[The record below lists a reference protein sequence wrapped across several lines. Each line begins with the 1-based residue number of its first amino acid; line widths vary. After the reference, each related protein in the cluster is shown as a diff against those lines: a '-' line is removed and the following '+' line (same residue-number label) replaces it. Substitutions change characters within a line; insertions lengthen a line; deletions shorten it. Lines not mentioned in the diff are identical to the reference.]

1 MDPQRLARYPFL
13 PEAGRWASREGP
25 EVEELLTGAA
35 WQRARERGI
44 QRVDAALTSERTPE
58 VPAPSAATATEPLLE
73 ALSYAV
79 ARMVVSAVDKP
90 ILTRR
95 YAEAEAKAASDRM
108 ASEGKVGLLELAR
121 ALGLEVTRRDDD
133 LAMHVTSYLAHL
145 KGIREDWTRLVNQ
158 RVTDGW
164 VLLAPDRF
172 ARVLQEA
179 VRDKILD
186 ELPLPTS
193 RAIHDALEDE
203 IARLGQ
209 KAEMLAKEFEPE
221 PLGEARLDLIPP
233 CMQALLG
240 QLQAGENV
248 PHQGRFAIT
257 AFLSKIGMDA
267 DRIVDLFSTAP
278 DFKEDVTRYQVEHIT
293 GESSTTEYT
302 PPACQTMVTYGLCVN
317 KDALCEHISHPLSYY
332 RVKYEDLDSETSK
345 DGESG
350 THDDDGG
357 QGDGAKREEE
367 IDPDQP

>member
-1 MDPQRLARYPFL
+1 MEPQRLARYPFL
-13 PEAGRWASREGP
+13 PEAGRWASTEGP
-25 EVEELLTGAA
+25 DVEELLTGTA

-44 QRVDAALTSERTPE
+44 ERVDAALTDDRTPQ
-58 VPAPSAATATEPLLE
+58 VPPPSAATATEPLLE
-73 ALSYAV
+73 VLSYPV
-79 ARMVVSAVDKP
+79 ARMIVSAVDKP

-95 YAEAEAKAASDRM
+95 YAEAEAKAANERM
-108 ASEGKVGLLELAR
+108 RAEGEVGLIELAR
-121 ALGLEVTRRDDD
+121 ALGLEVARRDDD
-133 LAMHVTSYLAHL
+133 LAMHVTSYLSHL

-164 VLLAPDRF
+164 VLLEPDRF
-172 ARVLQEA
+172 ARVVQEA
-179 VRDKILD
+179 IRDKILD
-186 ELPLPTS
+186 ELPLATS

-221 PLGEARLDLIPP
+221 PLGEVRLDLIPP

-240 QLQAGENV
+240 RLQAGENV

-267 DRIVDLFSTAP
+267 DRIVDLFSSAP

-332 RVKYEDLDSETSK
+332 RVKYEDAEDEEEDDPEDEADEVEETAA
-345 DGESG
+345 
-350 THDDDGG
+350 
-357 QGDGAKREEE
+357 DGA
-367 IDPDQP
+367 